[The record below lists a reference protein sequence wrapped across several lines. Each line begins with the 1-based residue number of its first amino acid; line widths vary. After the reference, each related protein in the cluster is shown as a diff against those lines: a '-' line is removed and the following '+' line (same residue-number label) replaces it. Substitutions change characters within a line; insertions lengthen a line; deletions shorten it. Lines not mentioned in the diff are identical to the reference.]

1 MTDRRSKIFCWED
14 GRKNG
19 PDWGRY
25 GRYGEINHIT
35 KNFRTRSTFW
45 YGLGLEWDPD
55 LIEKMRWRRKPQKS
69 ERSRKK
75 TSLKIEIGPN

>member
-1 MTDRRSKIFCWED
+1 MLWEKEQKEQTSKINKQLTGALKDFLLEV

-55 LIEKMRWRRKPQKS
+55 LIEK
-69 ERSRKK
+69 
-75 TSLKIEIGPN
+75 